1 VNYLAF
7 VSLKIII
14 IYVDK
19 YFYKVV
25 LYTTIYENEIGE
37 ILMAKNSNPLQG
49 YLRSPKLYVLLP
61 SGGKFSNIESISDI
75 SQELPIYPLTS
86 MDETLLRNPDALLN
100 GESMAK
106 VITSCTGIQNAYE
119 LTANDVDVILLAI
132 RYATYGNDLEI
143 STPCTECNATVEKT
157 VEIEPILET
166 IEVLEDS
173 YMVTLDNN
181 LRCYL
186 KPYTLR
192 DSQKAALSAF
202 RETSELNTLINAEAD
217 EMAKLTTFNKSFQA
231 MADLNIEILSNAV
244 VKVIIPAIEDTEQ
257 VEVTNKNHI
266 EEWVRGISKQHAD
279 VIIDE
284 LNVINELGVQRE
296 VEATCEACTN
306 TFKTKIEF
314 NPSNFFD
321 LTS

>member
-1 VNYLAF
+1 
-7 VSLKIII
+7 
-14 IYVDK
+14 
-19 YFYKVV
+19 
-25 LYTTIYENEIGE
+25 
-37 ILMAKNSNPLQG
+37 MAKSTNNPLQG
-49 YLRSPKLYVLLP
+49 YLRSPKLYVLIP
-61 SGGKFSNIESISDI
+61 SGGKFSNIESISDV

-100 GESMAK
+100 GESMTK

-143 STPCTECNATVEKT
+143 STPCPECSNTVET
-157 VEIEPILET
+157 VVEIEPILESIT
-166 IEVLEDS
+166 VLEDS
-173 YMVTLDNN
+173 YKVTLDNN
-181 LRCYL
+181 LQCWL

-217 EMAKLTTFNKSFQA
+217 EISKLITFNKSFQA

-244 VKVIIPAIEDTEQ
+244 IKVVIPETEDTE
-257 VEVTNKNHI
+257 EITVTNNNYI

-284 LNVINELGVQRE
+284 LNIINELGIERE
-296 VEATCEACTN
+296 VDATCEKCN
-306 TFKTKIEF
+306 NEFKAKIEF

-321 LTS
+321 LNS

>member
-1 VNYLAF
+1 
-7 VSLKIII
+7 
-14 IYVDK
+14 
-19 YFYKVV
+19 
-25 LYTTIYENEIGE
+25 
-37 ILMAKNSNPLQG
+37 MAKSNNPLQG
-49 YLRSPKLYVLLP
+49 YLRSPKLYVLIP

-143 STPCTECNATVEKT
+143 STACPNCSAAVEKT

-166 IEVLEDS
+166 ITVLEDQ
-173 YMVTLDNN
+173 YEIELDNG
-181 LRCYL
+181 LQCFL

-202 RETSELNTLINAEAD
+202 RETSELNNLINKEAD
-217 EMAKLTTFNKSFQA
+217 EMSKLLTFNKSFQA
-231 MADLNIEILSNAV
+231 MADLNIEILSNAIIR
-244 VKVIIPAIEDTEQ
+244 VIVPATEDADE
-257 VEVTNKNHI
+257 VIVTNDKHI

-279 VIIDE
+279 IIIDE
-284 LNVINELGVQRE
+284 LNIINELGITRGVQ
-296 VEATCEACTN
+296 ATCETCN
-306 TFKTKIEF
+306 NEFETKIEF

-321 LTS
+321 LSS

>member
-1 VNYLAF
+1 
-7 VSLKIII
+7 
-14 IYVDK
+14 
-19 YFYKVV
+19 
-25 LYTTIYENEIGE
+25 
-37 ILMAKNSNPLQG
+37 MANSSNPLKG

-61 SGGKFSNIESISDI
+61 SAGKFSNIESISDV

-86 MDETLLRNPDALLN
+86 MDEIMLRNPDALLN
-100 GESMAK
+100 GESMTK
-106 VITSCTGIQNAYE
+106 VITSCTGIQNPYE

-132 RYATYGNDLEI
+132 RYATYGNELEI
-143 STPCTECNATVEKT
+143 TTPCPDCSATVEKI
-157 VEIEPILET
+157 VEIEPILESIT
-166 IEVLEDS
+166 VLEGH
-173 YMVTLDNN
+173 YKVTLDNN
-181 LRCYL
+181 LQCSL

-217 EMAKLTTFNKSFQA
+217 EISKLITFNKSFQA

-244 VKVIIPAIEDTEQ
+244 MKVIIPKTDDTE
-257 VEVTNKNHI
+257 EITVTDNKHI

-284 LNVINELGVQRE
+284 LNIINELGIQRE
-296 VEATCEACTN
+296 VDATCEKCN
-306 TFKTKIEF
+306 NEFKTKIEF

-321 LTS
+321 LNS